1 MGGPVQAFSHSDTKS
16 ANIAA
21 ALTDRFR
28 FIFLSETPPDY
39 KSKELLIDGKP
50 YFENQQQVDTLHKK
64 LKESNGEVAVAI
76 AVNDSDPVVDRP
88 GFVADQLKALLDA
101 AKDDP
106 GLQQA
111 ILETFNKNAK
121 GIRPRGVSKEK
132 EKKQKRFC
140 VRPI

>member
-1 MGGPVQAFSHSDTKS
+1 MADK
-16 ANIAA
+16 
-21 ALTDRFR
+21 FR

-64 LKESNGEVAVAI
+64 LKKSNGEVAIAI

-88 GFVADQLKALLDA
+88 GFVADQLKALLDV
-101 AKDDP
+101 AKDNP

-121 GIRPRGVSKEK
+121 GIRPRVSARRK

-140 VRPI
+140 VKPM